1 MAFLYNTLNRKI
13 LLTLILSWSLS
24 SFFISEQQLFLVVII
39 SLLSLVSLIFI
50 WLEKSPVFL
59 LVFNSFLCSFALYV
73 AMFYLS
79 FPFWLLLIAVLILF
93 GFIFTYTEQKIGIL
107 GNQRLIYLLLFTIV
121 IIEFFFALS
130 YFLISPLNKSLIIA
144 VISYLLIGYCYTIL
158 AKHDDNKF
166 ATYIIISVMAIIL
179 IMTTSNWGS
188 LY

>member
-1 MAFLYNTLNRKI
+1 MAFLYNRLNRKI

-24 SFFISEQQLFLVVII
+24 SFFISEQPLFLVII
-39 SLLSLVSLIFI
+39 VSVLSLVSFVFI
-50 WLEKSPVFL
+50 WLEKAPLFL
-59 LVFNSFLCSFALYV
+59 LVSNSFLSAFALYV

-107 GNQRLIYLLLFTIV
+107 GNQRLVYLLLFTII

-130 YFLISPLNKSLIIA
+130 YFLISPLNRSLIIA
-144 VISYLLIGYCYTIL
+144 VIAYLLVGYCYTVL
-158 AKHDDNKF
+158 AKHEDNKF
-166 ATYIIISVMAIIL
+166 TTYILFSVSAIIL
-179 IMTTSNWGS
+179 IMATSNWGS